1 MKDEKEQVEI
11 FEEEEILT
19 FTDDEGKDVQLCQI
33 ACVEH
38 NGDFY
43 SLLENYSDDETDDE
57 DGVYIYKILN
67 YDENDK
73 PLDLEPVETEEL
85 ANEIFAKFMKV
96 YNENYGGCDCGCCDE
111 DCCEDEEEHECG
123 EHCHCHKDN

>member
-11 FEEEEILT
+11 FEDEEVLA
-19 FTDDEGKDVQLCQI
+19 FTDDNGNEVKLCQI

-38 NGDFY
+38 EGEFY
-43 SLLENYSDDETDDE
+43 SLLENYDESEED

-67 YDENDK
+67 YDEADQ

-85 ANEIFAKFMKV
+85 ANVIFDKFLKV
-96 YNENYGGCDCGCCDE
+96 YNENFACDCD
-111 DCCEDEEEHECG
+111 DCCSDDECHDEGC
-123 EHCHCHKDN
+123 CHCHHEE